1 MHVDLVRRINKAFI
15 LKCTDSTGHKRLIG
29 AGQLNKFVG
38 ANSDRLITEMYVDA
52 LQRDGSNF
60 EITLS
65 RGITI
70 RFNKRNNDGK

>member
-1 MHVDLVRRINKAFI
+1 MDITLVRRINKAFI
-15 LKCTDSTGHKRLIG
+15 LKCTDSTGKKRLIG
-29 AGQLNKFVG
+29 AGQLHKFVG
-38 ANSDRLITEMYVDA
+38 AKSDRLVTEMYVDA

-70 RFNKRNNDGK
+70 RFNKRNNNGK